1 MEINIKNENLSV
13 CSGVCRTKNNFTTE
27 TDVIVPDSKPD
38 ILKVLQLSARP
49 KVTLCETRNGQ
60 VIVSGTLTFNILYLA
75 DDEEKCVKSITSSCE
90 FSNLIK
96 DSNIGDS
103 MLTFVDVDVSDIA
116 VNIANC
122 RKLTLRATLLTSLR
136 VYSQRNLELVSDIEG
151 ACTKKNTIY
160 SGTICASAQSSA
172 SITDSFELSQG
183 KSDIEEILKTD
194 AWVTDSELKVIDDKA
209 IIKGNVRVTVL
220 YKSQDGLEYAQTE
233 CSFAHVLEVDG
244 IHSDMTNE
252 FSVKLTDIDA
262 AVSANEDGKNNII
275 ELSCDLLFRVIARS
289 RSEFECV
296 VDAYIPHGA
305 LQCSHAQISVE
316 DIETVIHTSNDFKEK
331 ITLPA
336 SCPPIGA
343 IYQTIARPFIE
354 SCYTEGG
361 KINISGYTEVYLLY
375 LSSDENSPVYS
386 HKANIDF
393 SALCDS
399 PGCMLTPVAE
409 AQLRNISY
417 TINAENCVEIRGSV
431 DINVQCIR
439 NTATEVIY
447 DASIGE
453 YTPPERPSIIV
464 SCVSEGRSLWDI
476 AKEYAVDQNDI
487 LLANALESCEDI
499 MPGTALIIPK

>member
-13 CSGVCRTKNNFTTE
+13 CSGVCRTKNNFIAE

-49 KVTLCETRNGQ
+49 KVTLCETRSGQ

-103 MLTFVDVDVSDIA
+103 MLTFVDVDVSDLA

-122 RKLTLRATLLTSLR
+122 RKLTLRATLATSLR
-136 VYSQRNLELVSDIEG
+136 VYSQHNLELISDIEG
-151 ACTKKNTIY
+151 ACTKKATIY
-160 SGTICASAQSSA
+160 SGTICAHAQSNA
-172 SITDSFELSQG
+172 GITDSFELSQG
-183 KSDIEEILKTD
+183 KADIEEILKTD

-220 YKSQDGLEYAQTE
+220 YKSQDALEYAQTE
-233 CSFAHVLEVDG
+233 LSFAHVLEADG
-244 IHSDMTNE
+244 IRSDMTNE

-262 AVSANEDGKNNII
+262 AVASNEEGRNNVI
-275 ELSCDLLFRVIARS
+275 ELSADLLLRVIART
-289 RSEFECV
+289 RTECNCV
-296 VDAYIPHGA
+296 VDAYIPRGA
-305 LQCSHAQISVE
+305 LRCNHCQISVD
-316 DIETVIHTSNDFKEK
+316 DIETVIHNTSDFKEK
-331 ITLPA
+331 VTLP
-336 SCPPIGA
+336 SSFPPISA
-343 IYQTIARPFIE
+343 IYQTIARPFTE

-361 KINISGYTEVYLLY
+361 KIHISGYTEVYLLY

-393 SALCDS
+393 SVECDS

-417 TINAENCVEIRGSV
+417 TIDSENCVEIRGSV
-431 DINVQCIR
+431 DVNVQCIR
-439 NTATEVIY
+439 TTNTDVIY
-447 DASIGE
+447 DASIDE

-464 SCVSEGRSLWDI
+464 SCVSDGRTLWDI

-487 LLANALESCEDI
+487 LLANALESSEAVV
-499 MPGTALIIPK
+499 PGTALIIPK